1 MKISYFFSAT
11 LVAAALC
18 TGAPAIAAPEAGIT
32 SIRIQNTGEAR
43 SDVPFTFGQVFEA
56 GHLQPGQGLG
66 GRLASGT
73 VVPLQ
78 VDVKATHGDGSV
90 RHAIVSGVLPE
101 LASRQPAGLQLVAA
115 AAPAPAARPAG
126 PRELAATGL
135 DGKVTI
141 VVDGARYTASLAEA
155 LATDKAR
162 PWLTGP
168 IASEWLLDAPLKN
181 ASGRVHPLLT
191 VRFDVR
197 WYRTLKKQ
205 ARIDVVVENAKT
217 FAAGA
222 RNLVYDVEVEIAG
235 RPAYALVG
243 LTHYHHARWRHSA
256 WWDAERAPAVHLQP
270 DTDYLIATG
279 AVPNYDRTL
288 KPDEQALGA
297 LGKGLN
303 ADTVGPMKIGPLT
316 AYMPTAGGRH
326 DIGPLPGFSVL
337 YLLSMDARAR
347 AAMMAAADGSGSWSI
362 HYRDDNTGYPVRT
375 DNPANKGIS
384 THNNLAHRG
393 PLPVPRCDSAPGSSC
408 KSPYGDDTS
417 HQPSLAYLPYLLTG
431 DYYYLEE
438 LQFWA
443 ASNPLATD
451 PGNSGDGQGLVR
463 WMQVRGQAWS
473 LRTLGHAAYITPD
486 AHPLKAY
493 FTKQVDNNLAFYHA
507 AYVVGNPNKLGLYD
521 GSGPRA
527 ASVNGSPPWQ
537 DDFLTWSFGHLAE
550 LGFAKALPIL
560 QWKARYAVGRMTAP
574 GYCWIQGSAY
584 SLKFREDKGLPAY
597 DTFAQL
603 YRENFDRDKLTIDDK
618 PVQHPQGLRYI
629 DQACGSQAQ
638 ADWLS
643 AATGQRWERGRMV
656 GYSSSPMGFPANMQP
671 TLAMAATYNIPN
683 AGRAWSVFTARA
695 NQPNYAA
702 APQWAIVPRTAPVAT
717 GKTRNRAR

>member
-1 MKISYFFSAT
+1 M
-11 LVAAALC
+11 
-18 TGAPAIAAPEAGIT
+18 AAPKSESGASTDAGMAT
-32 SIRIQNTGEAR
+32 IRIQNTGKAQ
-43 SDVPFTFGQVFEA
+43 SGVPFTFGQVFA
-56 GHLQPGQGLG
+56 VGHLRPGQGLA
-66 GRLASGT
+66 GRLGGG
-73 VVPLQ
+73 VLVPLQ
-78 VDVKATHGDGSV
+78 VDVKAIHGDGSV

-101 LASRQPAGLQLVAA
+101 LTPRQLASLKLVPAA
-115 AAPAPAARPAG
+115 AAAGRPTT
-126 PRELAATGL
+126 PRELAAAGL

-141 VVDGARYTASLAEA
+141 VIDGARYTASLTEA
-155 LATDKAR
+155 LAANRAR
-162 PWLTGP
+162 PWLAGA
-168 IASEWLLDAPLKN
+168 IASEWLLDAPFKN
-181 ASGRVHPLLT
+181 ANGRVHPLLT

-197 WYRTLKKQ
+197 WYPALEKQ
-205 ARIDVVVENAKT
+205 ARIDVVVENTKT
-217 FAAGA
+217 FTAGA
-222 RNLVYDVEVEIAG
+222 RNLAYDVEVEIAG
-235 RPAYALVG
+235 RPAYAMVG
-243 LTHYHHARWRHSA
+243 LTHYHHARWRHST
-256 WWDAERAPAVHLQP
+256 WWDAERAPAVHVQP

-279 AVPNYDRTL
+279 AVPNYDRTI

-297 LGKGLN
+297 LGKRLTAN
-303 ADTVGPMKIGPLT
+303 TVGTMKIGPLT

-337 YLLSMDARAR
+337 YLLSMDARAH
-347 AAMMAAADGSGSWSI
+347 AAMIAAADGSGSWSI
-362 HYRDDNTGYPVRT
+362 HYRDENTGYPVRT
-375 DNPANKGIS
+375 DSAVNKGIS
-384 THNNLAHRG
+384 THNNLVRRG

-408 KSPYGDDTS
+408 KSPYAADTS

-443 ASNPLATD
+443 ASNPLRTD

-486 AHPLKAY
+486 THPLKAY
-493 FTKQVDNNLAFYHA
+493 FTKQLDNNLAFYHA

-527 ASVNGSPPWQ
+527 APINGSPPWQ
-537 DDFLTWSFGHLAE
+537 DDFLTWSFGNLAE
-550 LGFAKALPIL
+550 LGFARALPIL

-574 GYCWIQGSAY
+574 GYCWIHGSAY
-584 SLKFREDKGLPAY
+584 TLKFREAKGLPAY
-597 DTFAQL
+597 DSFAQL

-618 PVQHPQGLRYI
+618 SVQHPQGLRYI

-643 AATGQRWERGRMV
+643 AATGRNWERGRMV
-656 GYSSSPMGFPANMQP
+656 GYASSPIGFPANMQP
-671 TLAMAATYNIPN
+671 ALAMAATYGIPN
-683 AGRAWSVFTARA
+683 ADRAWSVFTARA

-702 APQWAIVPRTAPVAT
+702 APQWAIVPRATPVAAA
-717 GKTRNRAR
+717 GARKSAR